1 MKQRIFQYAVLL
13 HNYDAEGEYVDSK
26 MVVEPKF
33 QLAKSE
39 KELVFNVT
47 REIPAEVAT
56 NPDNI
61 EIIIRNF

>member
-1 MKQRIFQYAVLL
+1 MRQRIFQYAVLL
-13 HNYDAEGEYVDSK
+13 HNYNADGEYVDSK
-26 MVVEPKF
+26 MIVEPKF

-47 REIPAEVAT
+47 REIPADAAS